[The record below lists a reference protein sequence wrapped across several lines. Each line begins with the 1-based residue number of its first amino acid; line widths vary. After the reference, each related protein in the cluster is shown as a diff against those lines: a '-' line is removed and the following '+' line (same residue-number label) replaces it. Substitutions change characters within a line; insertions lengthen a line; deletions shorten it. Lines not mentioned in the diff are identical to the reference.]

1 MGAFSETEFDLA
13 PARVKEIID
22 AGEAQLV
29 DVREPYEWDA
39 GHIPGA
45 VKIDWTAYRPPQPR
59 HACGK
64 ENNPPAETYSAPDP
78 LHRRQGVAWVPG
90 LAPLPP
96 HSLQLAS

>member
-1 MGAFSETEFDLA
+1 MLHMEQVRADYVKIREQH
-13 PARVKEIID
+13 ARKTGQKSVTLER
-22 AGEAQLV
+22 ARAN
-29 DVREPYEWDA
+29 
-39 GHIPGA
+39 A